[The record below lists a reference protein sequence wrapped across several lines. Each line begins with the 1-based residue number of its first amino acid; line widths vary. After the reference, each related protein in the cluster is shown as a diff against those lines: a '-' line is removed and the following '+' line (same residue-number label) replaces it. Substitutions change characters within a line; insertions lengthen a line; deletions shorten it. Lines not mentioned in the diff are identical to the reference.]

1 MTSPSWE
8 TCIQRLVGQDM
19 KQCCAARSSAARRR
33 NRLPLT
39 LQLAGTTIAVSWHFR
54 FSLLVEENTGK
65 IFKIENL
72 YDFSQSRR
80 NSCPE
85 KSQPRKVQ
93 CMGLAMTQSE
103 SASSDLIR
111 RAANGEESALAE
123 LFSAYRER
131 LRRMVQIRL
140 DRRLQGRI
148 DPSDVLQ
155 EAFLDLASEL
165 PKFVSQDNA
174 PVFLWLRWVT
184 GQRLMRI
191 HREHLGV
198 QARDASKEI
207 SLFSGP
213 MPMASSVSLAAQL
226 AGRVSSAS
234 QAVIRAEVQLQIQQA
249 LNAMDDMDREI
260 IALRNFEELTN
271 REAAEVLGLSE
282 SAASKRYVR
291 ALVKLQSALRA
302 IPGLKEWTD

>member
-1 MTSPSWE
+1 
-8 TCIQRLVGQDM
+8 
-19 KQCCAARSSAARRR
+19 
-33 NRLPLT
+33 
-39 LQLAGTTIAVSWHFR
+39 
-54 FSLLVEENTGK
+54 
-65 IFKIENL
+65 
-72 YDFSQSRR
+72 
-80 NSCPE
+80 
-85 KSQPRKVQ
+85 
-93 CMGLAMTQSE
+93 MTQSE
-103 SASSDLIR
+103 SASNDLIR

-165 PKFVSQDNA
+165 PKFVRQDNP

-198 QARDASKEI
+198 QARDASREI

-234 QAVIRAEVQLQIQQA
+234 QAVMRAEVQLQIQQA
-249 LNAMDDMDREI
+249 LNAMEDLDREI

-271 REAAEVLGLSE
+271 REAADVLGLSE